1 MNDQRISI
9 RQKSFLQG
17 RIYFNNGRSSV
28 DCLIRDLSETGARLK
43 FSDAITTPE
52 VLELHI
58 PNKQETHRAQ
68 VQWRRGDEIGVA
80 FVRDEP
86 ADAALSAAA
95 AGDLTQRVRQLE
107 NDVSTL
113 RRLVNE
119 LRNEQRGSQREA
131 I

>member
-9 RQKSFLQG
+9 RQRSFLQG

-86 ADAALSAAA
+86 TGAALSAAA
-95 AGDLTQRVRQLE
+95 AGDLTQRVQQLE